1 MKRTILTVSMF
12 LLFLAAQAQTCP
24 TPTNSGAHITLDP
37 TYQLGSYSQGKTNVG
52 LCYYNSTTDKLTA
65 TQFRVFYDATAFSG
79 VDSVVVSNT
88 NFPNYLQY
96 RDNPAAG
103 YVTITMTYT
112 GTDPN
117 FTLPNGSMFTLTL
130 NHNSTLSTTYLNPT
144 SMTFVGG
151 SSFSQLATTQTGNDY
166 TLGLENFGGAFL
178 PQTFSY
184 KGRFLNVT
192 GSAAK
197 NIPVVL
203 EKSLKNS
210 SSWVSVATSTSG
222 LDGRWN
228 FTNVSVDTSAWNVRI
243 NVKGDT
249 LGYGNIVTTTDA
261 QQVNKFLLG
270 VDQPSGFDF
279 YTSDVNGDNSIS
291 ISDVFTLFA
300 RVSGRFTSWVNSVS
314 DVLFFTETQYNTI
327 DGSTTNLRSTI
338 PGQTNFTKLIG
349 NNEPD
354 SVTYYVASPGD
365 ANGTGFKMARMIPI
379 EIVNPNNANQRII
392 DVTTHYDMDLETIEV
407 NFPTLAVNE
416 GDLVNIPVKLKT
428 GMVELGSLQVAMKYD
443 SDLLEFVELVNEQKP
458 GNWVSYINPN
468 DNVVE
473 WGGYDPSNNQ
483 NLIQDGEIFFTLVF
497 RAKSAQVNWNKSP
510 LYVTRKFAGNRL
522 SKDLKITPTDGILQ
536 IFKTDGNFEYDDM
549 VLFPNPTKGETTL
562 KFKIFES
569 GNVTLGI
576 YDLNGR
582 LQIDVLNGKYDIGEY
597 TRTFDLG
604 YLPTGEYLAVLQNEK
619 KLFRKKILKVK

>member
-1 MKRTILTVSMF
+1 MKRTILTVGMF

-24 TPTNSGAHITLDP
+24 TPTNSGAYITLDP

-96 RDNPAAG
+96 RDNPAGG

-314 DVLFFTETQYNTI
+314 DVLFFTETEYNTI
-327 DGSTTNLRSTI
+327 DGSTSNLRSTI

-510 LYVTRKFAGNRL
+510 LYVTRKFAGNRS

-604 YLPTGEYLAVLQNEK
+604 YIPTGEYLAVLQNEK

>member
-1 MKRTILTVSMF
+1 MKRTILTVGMF

-24 TPTNSGAHITLDP
+24 TPTNSGAFITLDP

-96 RDNPAAG
+96 RDNPAGG

>member
-1 MKRTILTVSMF
+1 MKRTILTVGMF

-24 TPTNSGAHITLDP
+24 TPTNSGAYITLDP

-96 RDNPAAG
+96 RDNPAGG

-151 SSFSQLATTQTGNDY
+151 SPFSQLATTQTGNDY

-291 ISDVFTLFA
+291 VSDVYSIFA

-314 DVLFFTETQYNTI
+314 DVLFFNETEYNTI
-327 DGSTTNLRSTI
+327 DGSTFNLRSTI

-379 EIVNPNNANQRII
+379 EIVNPNNANQHII

-428 GMVELGSLQVAMKYD
+428 GIVELGSLQVAMKYD

-510 LYVTRKFAGNRL
+510 LYVTRKFAGNRS

-536 IFKTDGNFEYDDM
+536 IFKTDGDFEYDDM

-562 KFKIFES
+562 KFKIFEP

>member
-1 MKRTILTVSMF
+1 MKRTILTVGMF

-24 TPTNSGAHITLDP
+24 TPTNSGAYITLDP

-96 RDNPAAG
+96 RDNPAGG

-497 RAKSAQVNWNKSP
+497 RAKSTQVNWNKSP

-536 IFKTDGNFEYDDM
+536 IFKTDGNFEYNDM

-562 KFKIFES
+562 KFKIFEP

-582 LQIDVLNGKYDIGEY
+582 LQIDILNGKYDIGEY

>member
-1 MKRTILTVSMF
+1 MKR
-12 LLFLAAQAQTCP
+12 
-24 TPTNSGAHITLDP
+24 
-37 TYQLGSYSQGKTNVG
+37 
-52 LCYYNSTTDKLTA
+52 
-65 TQFRVFYDATAFSG
+65 
-79 VDSVVVSNT
+79 VV
-88 NFPNYLQY
+88 
-96 RDNPAAG
+96 
-103 YVTITMTYT
+103 
-112 GTDPN
+112 
-117 FTLPNGSMFTLTL
+117 
-130 NHNSTLSTTYLNPT
+130 
-144 SMTFVGG
+144 
-151 SSFSQLATTQTGNDY
+151 
-166 TLGLENFGGAFL
+166 
-178 PQTFSY
+178 
-184 KGRFLNVT
+184 
-192 GSAAK
+192 
-197 NIPVVL
+197 
-203 EKSLKNS
+203 
-210 SSWVSVATSTSG
+210 
-222 LDGRWN
+222 
-228 FTNVSVDTSAWNVRI
+228 
-243 NVKGDT
+243 
-249 LGYGNIVTTTDA
+249 
-261 QQVNKFLLG
+261 
-270 VDQPSGFDF
+270 
-279 YTSDVNGDNSIS
+279 
-291 ISDVFTLFA
+291 
-300 RVSGRFTSWVNSVS
+300 
-314 DVLFFTETQYNTI
+314 FFTETEYNTI
-327 DGSTTNLRSTI
+327 DGSTSNLRSTI

-497 RAKSAQVNWNKSP
+497 RAKSTQVNWNKSP
-510 LYVTRKFAGNRL
+510 LYVTRKFAGNRS

>member
-1 MKRTILTVSMF
+1 MKRTILTVGMF

-24 TPTNSGAHITLDP
+24 TPTNSGAYITLDP

-79 VDSVVVSNT
+79 VDSIVVSNT

-96 RDNPAAG
+96 RDNPAGG

-291 ISDVFTLFA
+291 VSDVYSIFA

-314 DVLFFTETQYNTI
+314 DVLFFNETEYNTI
-327 DGSTTNLRSTI
+327 DGSTSNLRSTI

-510 LYVTRKFAGNRL
+510 LYVTRKFAGNRS

-536 IFKTDGNFEYDDM
+536 IFKTDGDFEYDDM

-562 KFKIFES
+562 KFKIFEP

>member
-1 MKRTILTVSMF
+1 MKRTILTVGMF

-37 TYQLGSYSQGKTNVG
+37 TYQLGSYSQGKTNLW

-96 RDNPAAG
+96 RDNPAGG

-314 DVLFFTETQYNTI
+314 DVLFFTETEYNTI
-327 DGSTTNLRSTI
+327 DGSTSNLRSTI

-428 GMVELGSLQVAMKYD
+428 GIVELGSLQVAMKYD

-510 LYVTRKFAGNRL
+510 LYVTRKFAGNRS

>member
-1 MKRTILTVSMF
+1 MKRTILTVGMF

-24 TPTNSGAHITLDP
+24 TPTNSGAYITLDP

-96 RDNPAAG
+96 RDNPAGG

-261 QQVNKFLLG
+261 QQVNKFVLG

-291 ISDVFTLFA
+291 VSDVYSIFA

-314 DVLFFTETQYNTI
+314 DVLFFNETEYNTI
-327 DGSTTNLRSTI
+327 DGSTSNLRSTI

-365 ANGTGFKMARMIPI
+365 ANGTGFKMARMVPI
-379 EIVNPNNANQRII
+379 EIVNPNNANQHII

-510 LYVTRKFAGNRL
+510 LYVTRKFAGNRS

-536 IFKTDGNFEYDDM
+536 IFKTDGDFEYDDM

-562 KFKIFES
+562 KFKIFEP

>member
-96 RDNPAAG
+96 RDNPAGG

-166 TLGLENFGGAFL
+166 TLGLENFGGSFL

-510 LYVTRKFAGNRL
+510 LYVTRKFAGNRS

>member
-1 MKRTILTVSMF
+1 MKRTILTVGMF

-24 TPTNSGAHITLDP
+24 TPTNSGAYITLDP

-96 RDNPAAG
+96 RDNPAGG

-291 ISDVFTLFA
+291 VSDVYSIFA

-314 DVLFFTETQYNTI
+314 DVLFFNETEYNTI
-327 DGSTTNLRSTI
+327 DGSTSNLRSTI

-510 LYVTRKFAGNRL
+510 LYVTRKFAGNRS

-536 IFKTDGNFEYDDM
+536 IFKTDGDFEYDDM

-562 KFKIFES
+562 KFKIFEP

>member
-1 MKRTILTVSMF
+1 
-12 LLFLAAQAQTCP
+12 
-24 TPTNSGAHITLDP
+24 
-37 TYQLGSYSQGKTNVG
+37 
-52 LCYYNSTTDKLTA
+52 
-65 TQFRVFYDATAFSG
+65 
-79 VDSVVVSNT
+79 
-88 NFPNYLQY
+88 
-96 RDNPAAG
+96 
-103 YVTITMTYT
+103 
-112 GTDPN
+112 
-117 FTLPNGSMFTLTL
+117 
-130 NHNSTLSTTYLNPT
+130 
-144 SMTFVGG
+144 
-151 SSFSQLATTQTGNDY
+151 LATTQTGNDY

-192 GSAAK
+192 GSATK

-203 EKSLKNS
+203 EKSLKNT

-261 QQVNKFLLG
+261 QQVNKFILG

-300 RVSGRFTSWVNSVS
+300 RVSGRFTTWVNSVK
-314 DVLFFTETQYNTI
+314 DVLFFTETEYNTI
-327 DGSTTNLRSTI
+327 DGSTSNLRSTI

-349 NNEPD
+349 SNEPD

-510 LYVTRKFAGNRL
+510 LYVTRKFAGNRS

-562 KFKIFES
+562 KFKIFEP

>member
-1 MKRTILTVSMF
+1 MKRTILTVGMF

-24 TPTNSGAHITLDP
+24 TPTNSGAYITLDP

-96 RDNPAAG
+96 RDNPAGG

-314 DVLFFTETQYNTI
+314 DVLFFTETEYNTI
-327 DGSTTNLRSTI
+327 DGSTSNLRSTI

-510 LYVTRKFAGNRL
+510 LYVTRKFAGNRS

>member
-1 MKRTILTVSMF
+1 
-12 LLFLAAQAQTCP
+12 
-24 TPTNSGAHITLDP
+24 
-37 TYQLGSYSQGKTNVG
+37 LGSYSQGKTNVG

-79 VDSVVVSNT
+79 VDSVIVSNT
-88 NFPNYLQY
+88 NFSNYLQY
-96 RDNPAAG
+96 RDNPAGG

-144 SMTFVGG
+144 PMTFVGG

-192 GSAAK
+192 GSATK

-203 EKSLKNS
+203 EKSLKNT

-261 QQVNKFLLG
+261 QQVNKFILG

-300 RVSGRFTSWVNSVS
+300 RVSGRFTTWVNSVK
-314 DVLFFTETQYNTI
+314 DVLFFTETEYNTI
-327 DGSTTNLRSTI
+327 DGSTSNLRSTI

-349 NNEPD
+349 SNEPD

-510 LYVTRKFAGNRL
+510 LYVTRKFAGNRS

-562 KFKIFES
+562 KFKIFEP

>member
-1 MKRTILTVSMF
+1 MKRTILTVGMF

-24 TPTNSGAHITLDP
+24 TPTNSGAFITLDP

-96 RDNPAAG
+96 RDNPAGG

-151 SSFSQLATTQTGNDY
+151 SSFSQLSTTQTGNDY

>member
-1 MKRTILTVSMF
+1 MKRTILTVGMF

-24 TPTNSGAHITLDP
+24 TPTNSGAYITLDP

-96 RDNPAAG
+96 RDNPAGG

-151 SSFSQLATTQTGNDY
+151 SPFSQLATTQTGNDY

-291 ISDVFTLFA
+291 VSDVYSIFA

-314 DVLFFTETQYNTI
+314 DVLFFNETEYNTI
-327 DGSTTNLRSTI
+327 DGSTFNLRSTI

-510 LYVTRKFAGNRL
+510 LYVTRKFAGNRS

-536 IFKTDGNFEYDDM
+536 IFKTDGDFEYDDM

-562 KFKIFES
+562 KFKIFEP

>member
-96 RDNPAAG
+96 RDNPAGG

-510 LYVTRKFAGNRL
+510 LYVTRKFAGNRS